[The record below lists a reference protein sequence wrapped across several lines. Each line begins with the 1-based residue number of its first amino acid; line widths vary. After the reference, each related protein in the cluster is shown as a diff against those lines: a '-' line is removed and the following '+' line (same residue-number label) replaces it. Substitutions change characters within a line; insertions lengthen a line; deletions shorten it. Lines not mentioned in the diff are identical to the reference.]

1 MTQSNEWYQ
10 YRSFLETLLSYCSDA
25 AACRF
30 TNSFLYPE
38 KGDMLPYNTAGSS
51 DQYEQRWIQSNGV
64 QLYGRLHCNRCNVSQ
79 YLLPGVQLNM
89 KLMKT
94 RSNIS
99 LMNKTAD
106 SKNTL

>member
-1 MTQSNEWYQ
+1 M
-10 YRSFLETLLSYCSDA
+10 SYCSDA